1 MKKSL
6 MMNPNFFVE
15 NQVTIDKLEEKMP
28 LNHPWFSIEFDR

>member
-1 MKKSL
+1 

-15 NQVTIDKLEEKMP
+15 NQVTIDKEKKMP